1 MKRFL
6 PIILLLSLLVC
17 SCRTQQQIEPL
28 HYQSMS
34 QKGTV
39 TLRLNQ
45 LEHTLFC
52 TTQLW
57 RNELIVLS
65 LQPTLGLEMVRIEAT
80 NDSVTIVDKMNYR
93 YTTLAYNWA
102 PKQVTPTPS
111 FELIQNFVT
120 APIQEQKKK
129 KNQQNQVTFQLGA
142 SRIAIQCSFS
152 QRGYDKLGTPRQ
164 MNLQKY
170 KRVSLHEIL
179 PL

>member
-1 MKRFL
+1 MA
-6 PIILLLSLLVC
+6 
-17 SCRTQQQIEPL
+17 
-28 HYQSMS
+28 H
-34 QKGTV
+34 
-39 TLRLNQ
+39 
-45 LEHTLFC
+45 
-52 TTQLW
+52 
-57 RNELIVLS
+57 
-65 LQPTLGLEMVRIEAT
+65 GLEMVRIEAT

-102 PKQVTPTPS
+102 PTQVTPTPS

-129 KNQQNQVTFQLGA
+129 KNQQDQVTFQLGA
-142 SRIAIQCSFS
+142 SRIAIQCAFS